1 MVSWL
6 LPAFRALTP
15 ILTAGIGILAL
26 SLWFYTL
33 AFNLR
38 DRVALSFSLILVALV
53 LVYGG
58 ESLGAVAPPQEAVPA
73 LLLSLLGATFLP
85 PTYLHFSDALLAT
98 TGRPSRGRRRLLVRL
113 YYGLALVG
121 VAALAAGKVVR
132 LEWSPDPV
140 PHLPGAE
147 GAWAFGLFYTVGVG
161 WALVN
166 IWRAYR
172 RTVMLTSRR
181 RLLLIFFGAL
191 APAVGSFP
199 LLTLGVGWAARHP
212 LFFWWLATGTNI
224 LISALL
230 VLWAYE
236 VAFFGTS
243 WPDRVVRL
251 RLLRWLLRGPVT
263 VATVLTLTT
272 LVRRW
277 GARHGQAYSAL
288 VPATMVLS
296 FLFLEHFI
304 GVLLPYLEDA
314 ILALEGGETL
324 RLLRGVENRI
334 FTRNDLRQFLE
345 AVLAAICDLFQ
356 VEQAFI
362 AATTEGGR
370 LELLSE
376 VGGMVVALPEQPL
389 EAERLERRGRLA
401 FWRWDGFVLVPLRAE
416 DGTVLGVLG
425 FAAPAAIPWDEEQ
438 HQALETLAERATV
451 ALEDQRL
458 HRQLAA
464 ALQAFRQRTDLIPRL
479 RAAARFDQRRVF
491 TPVEALPPSAELA
504 QWVKGALAHYWG
516 GPKLT
521 ENPLLRW
528 EVVRRAA
535 EEHNG
540 NLIQGLRAVLRQAV
554 DQLRPEGERKFTTE
568 WLLYNILDLRFLQG
582 RKAREVA
589 SRLALSEADLYRKQ
603 RVALQELAKVL
614 LHMERRAREEPPPGS
629 PHPMEEEHRGA

>member
-1 MVSWL
+1 MVTHL
-6 LPAFRALTP
+6 LQTLNP
-15 ILTAGIGILAL
+15 ILTAGVGILAL
-26 SLWFYTL
+26 SLWFYAL

-38 DRVALSFSLILVALV
+38 DRVALSFSLILMALV
-53 LVYGG
+53 LTYGG
-58 ESLGAVAPPQEAVPA
+58 EALGAVAPPQEAVPA
-73 LLLSLLGATFLP
+73 LMLSLLGVTFLP

-113 YYGLALVG
+113 YYGLALLFIG
-121 VAALAAGKVVR
+121 ALATGRVVR
-132 LEWSPDPV
+132 LVWQPDPV

-147 GAWAFGLFYTVGVG
+147 GAWAFGAFYLLGVG

-172 RTVMLTSRR
+172 RTVMRTSRR
-181 RLLLIFFGAL
+181 RLLLILFGAL
-191 APAVGSFP
+191 ATAVGSFP
-199 LLTLGVGWAARHP
+199 LLILGTGWVARHLG
-212 LFFWWLATGTNI
+212 LFWFLATGTNLFI
-224 LISALL
+224 TALL

-251 RLLRWLLRGPVT
+251 RLMRWLLRGPVT
-263 VATVLTLTT
+263 VATVLGLTT
-272 LVRRW
+272 MVRRW
-277 GARHGQAYSAL
+277 GAQHGRPYSAL

-304 GVLLPYLEDA
+304 GVLLPYLEEA
-314 ILALEGGETL
+314 VVALEGGDTL

-345 AVLAAICDLFQ
+345 AVLAAVCDLFQ
-356 VEQAFI
+356 VNQAFI
-362 AATTEGGR
+362 AAAEGER

-376 VGGMVVALPEQPL
+376 VGGMARNLPEQPL
-389 EAERLERRGRLA
+389 QTEQVQRRGRLA
-401 FWRWDGFVLVPLRAE
+401 FWQWDGYILVPVRAE
-416 DGTVLGVLG
+416 DGTLLGVLG
-425 FAAPAAIPWDEEQ
+425 FAAPAALPWDEEQ
-438 HQALETLAERATV
+438 QEALETLVVRAAM

-464 ALQAFRQRTDLIPRL
+464 ALQAFRQRTDLLPRL
-479 RAAARFDQRRVF
+479 RAAARFDQRRVL
-491 TPVEALPPSAELA
+491 TPLDALPPSAELA

-528 EVVRRAA
+528 EVVRQAA

-540 NLIQGLRAVLRQAV
+540 NLIQGLRAVLRQGV
-554 DQLRPEGERKFTTE
+554 EQLRPDGERKFTTE

-589 SRLALSEADLYRKQ
+589 ARLALSEADLYRKQ

-614 LHMERRAREEPPPGS
+614 LEMERRAREETPVTPDS
-629 PHPMEEEHRGA
+629 PVEETSRGA